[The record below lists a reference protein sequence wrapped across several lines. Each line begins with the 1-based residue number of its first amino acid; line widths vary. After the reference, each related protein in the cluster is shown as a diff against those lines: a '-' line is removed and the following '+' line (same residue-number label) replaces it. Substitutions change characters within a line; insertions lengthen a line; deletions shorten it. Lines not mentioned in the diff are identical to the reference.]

1 MINLCCSDDVH
12 DDLDDDDDPT
22 SLLLD
27 TPTVSVVALKL
38 FIAAQ
43 LITVEAHLRFEKDDC
58 NFILVRKEVSYR
70 TCAMYCRGSRGRAPP
85 RGKRTPKGLC
95 LRFLSGGGEPEQ
107 PFQVLVSTHPPCVT
121 HQHGGRAGGRVCHV
135 AERVES

>member
-27 TPTVSVVALKL
+27 TPTVSIVALKL

-58 NFILVRKEVSYR
+58 NFILATSWLSFNDDDGDKSRTIKNCQSKAYIIPGRHSEVFFPHFLLRGQMILHNLQLPISMRTSYELI
-70 TCAMYCRGSRGRAPP
+70 CS
-85 RGKRTPKGLC
+85 
-95 LRFLSGGGEPEQ
+95 
-107 PFQVLVSTHPPCVT
+107 
-121 HQHGGRAGGRVCHV
+121 
-135 AERVES
+135 AE

>member
-22 SLLLD
+22 SLLFD

-43 LITVEAHLRFEKDDC
+43 LITVEAHLRF
-58 NFILVRKEVSYR
+58 
-70 TCAMYCRGSRGRAPP
+70 
-85 RGKRTPKGLC
+85 
-95 LRFLSGGGEPEQ
+95 
-107 PFQVLVSTHPPCVT
+107 
-121 HQHGGRAGGRVCHV
+121 
-135 AERVES
+135 